1 MSTAA
6 FEEFMSRHREAEW
19 AAAKREVFGGSGLES
34 VGTPI
39 ARSANPL
46 RSPQASGMLLSS
58 N

>member
-1 MSTAA
+1 
-6 FEEFMSRHREAEW
+6 MSRHREAEW

-46 RSPQASGMLLSS
+46 RSPQASGELHSQA
-58 N
+58 